1 MTLNQVFLS
10 KIREEYTVNCMESP
24 INGFSLYGLSSNKK
38 EVGYTFLVLCKD
50 YDSSHRVEEI
60 LNGIDLL
67 EKGQKKGN
75 SYLCIMS
82 AEKPTVDLCTY
93 FNGKSFVHFILLD
106 NCFNKLVYDKKF
118 YYYGGKIIKRLM
130 DTYQKCFTSFSKEN
144 GFV

>member
-1 MTLNQVFLS
+1 MTLNQAFLS
-10 KIREEYTVNCMESP
+10 EVRKEYTVNGMESP

-38 EVGYTFLVLCKD
+38 EAGHTFLVLCED
-50 YDSSHRVEEI
+50 HDCGHRVEEI

-67 EKGQKKGN
+67 EKGQKNGN

-93 FNGKSFVHFILLD
+93 FNGKSFVHLILLD

-118 YYYGGKIIKRLM
+118 YYYDSKSIKRLM
-130 DTYQKCFTSFSKEN
+130 DTYQKCFTSLGKGN
-144 GFV
+144 GSV